1 MNGLGRR
8 DAGAALILVLFVA
21 LLIGAVALALT
32 FTVTLDALAARHA
45 QEAALAEGEAEGAL
59 ALGVAL
65 VHHQAGGPIDLAA
78 VVSRCRGLG
87 WSATVALVP
96 VGSGAVRLDVAARAG
111 RAAVRRS
118 ATLRTDAAVMTLIVR
133 P

>member
-8 DAGAALILVLFVA
+8 DAGAALVLVLFVA

-32 FTVTLDALAARHA
+32 FTVTLDGLAARHA
-45 QEAALAEGEAEGAL
+45 QEDALAEAEAEGTL

-65 VHHQAGGPIDLAA
+65 VRHQAGGPVDLGA
-78 VVSRCRGLG
+78 VVGRVRGLG
-87 WSATVALVP
+87 WSATLALVP
-96 VGSGAVRLDVAARAG
+96 VGSGAVRLDAVARVG

-118 ATLRTDAAVMTLIVR
+118 ATIRTDAAMMTLMAR